1 MQYIFRCILDVDEDV
16 IRDIAIDASCN
27 LQEFHEAIT
36 NAFGLALGEMAAF
49 YKSND
54 SWDQG
59 EEIPLF
65 AMNSAEVSNEMKD
78 FLLSDVFIEKAAKAL
93 YVYDFLKMWT
103 FFIELH
109 GLEKEVKLET
119 PKIVFNKGELPKQSP
134 DKSFVSTPMID
145 DFEDEFG
152 SEFGSEF
159 DDEFGGDLGSDLD
172 EDFPNY

>member
-16 IRDIAIDASCN
+16 IRDIAINAESN
-27 LQEFHEAIT
+27 LQDFHEAIT
-36 NAFGLALGEMAAF
+36 NAFGIALGEMAAF

-54 SWDQG
+54 AWDQG

-65 AMNSAEVSNEMKD
+65 AMNSTEVSNEMKD
-78 FLLSDVFIEKAAKAL
+78 FSLSEIFTDEGAKAL

-109 GLEKEVKLET
+109 AIDTDKEIKT

-134 DKSFVSTPMID
+134 EKSFVSTPMID
-145 DFEDEFG
+145 DFEEEFG
-152 SEFGSEF
+152 SEFGEEF
-159 DDEFGGDLGSDLD
+159 DDELGNEFGDELD
-172 EDFPNY
+172 DFPNY